1 MFVSSRA
8 GTLHLVIYLRGEE
21 GRNKEGKGVRRAPP
35 EKSRVHVRMSQKFSP
50 PKGPGS
56 GFSYGT
62 LVPPRAVTAGANWA
76 QGGVGGGAVLPAVL

>member
-1 MFVSSRA
+1 MSSRA

-62 LVPPRAVTAGANWA
+62 LVPPRAVALRPGGLQFPANW
-76 QGGVGGGAVLPAVL
+76 QWGR